1 MHPRKTELRLPR
13 SSQEWDRLHA
23 IRGVEIFDLYHPRG
37 TPWWVPYDP
46 DHPDDRKPGNWPLVQ
61 LLGDEVVGTCRVDT
75 LPDRRA
81 AIRLVAVDAGLRGYG
96 LGAALVKGA
105 EEFAA
110 SLGAEVAC
118 LNAQPA
124 VIDFYGRL
132 GWEEGAWTGSSRCS
146 RSTPMRKRLRER
158 VAA

>member
-1 MHPRKTELRLPR
+1 LHPRKIVLRPPR

-23 IRGVEIFDLYHPRG
+23 IRRVEIFDRYHPRG
-37 TPWWVPYDP
+37 TRWWVPYDP

-61 LLGDEVVGTCRVDT
+61 LLGDEVVGTCRVDA

-81 AIRLVAVDAGLRGYG
+81 ALRLVAVAAPCRGYG
-96 LGAALVKGA
+96 LGAALVRGA

-110 SLGAEVAC
+110 AAGAEIAC

-124 VIDFYGRL
+124 VTDFYARL
-132 GWEEGAWTGSSRCS
+132 GWEEGAWSGSSSCTRS
-146 RSTPMRKRLRER
+146 RPMRKLLRQR